1 MKLKYKAV
9 LDTLQILNILDVS
22 SPHRFVAKTLCGD
35 VSEEV
40 LEKKA
45 KALANKYYYD
55 GYLSEDE
62 IEIIERKKAISLSQN
77 YDIQN
82 DDCVELDYIH
92 IAPSCGRGTVV
103 MDDAEVTPI
112 RIGKAII
119 SDIWKVPSPEFLK
132 LFKASG
138 DSMQDTIDD
147 GNLLLVDTSKTD
159 FNNGGVF
166 VLTIN
171 NDWFVKRLRLK
182 INGDLEIISDNTK
195 YDVEVLKPNTDINI
209 KVIGKVIKN
218 LSKGL

>member
-9 LDTLQILNILDVS
+9 LDTLQNLNLLDTS
-22 SPHRFVAKTLCGD
+22 SPHRFIAKIVYGNVA
-35 VSEEV
+35 EEV

-55 GYLSEDE
+55 GYLGADV
-62 IEIIERKKAISLSQN
+62 IDAIERNQGVILSQN
-77 YDIQN
+77 YDNQN
-82 DDCVELDYIH
+82 NDCVELDYIH